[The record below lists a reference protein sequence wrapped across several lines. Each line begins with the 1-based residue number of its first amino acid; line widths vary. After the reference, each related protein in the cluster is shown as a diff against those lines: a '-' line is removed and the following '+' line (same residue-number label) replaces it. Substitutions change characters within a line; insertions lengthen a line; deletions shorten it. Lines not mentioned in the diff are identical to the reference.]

1 MPAYLTHDPELAARN
16 GEDAVVEYLLL
27 CRCSYLVHNLS
38 SIPRAVLLTMPGMP
52 ETNVDYEAAT
62 CVASDAPDDATI
74 RA

>member
-1 MPAYLTHDPELAARN
+1 MPAYLTKDPLLAARN

-52 ETNVDYEAAT
+52 DTNVDYEAPLRA
-62 CVASDAPDDATI
+62 ASDYSQGAPF
-74 RA
+74 RS